1 MHEVVMSQLFWPERG
16 LQVPHLGGVG
26 LARARVAAVR
36 RMVRTEYCIL
46 KELWWFGVFGWS

>member
-26 LARARVAAVR
+26 LASARVATV
-36 RMVRTEYCIL
+36 RMVRMEYCML
-46 KELWWFGVFGWS
+46 RRLW